1 MPCLCKVDQIL
12 DYIIIVPAARDRR
25 RRIYRHILGRY
36 WQTECDGRAKRR
48 KLRQRFRLKDVLAP
62 PTMDSQKNT
71 FKLLPMIIAEMKA
84 RNMHV
89 VHLTV
94 E

>member
-1 MPCLCKVDQIL
+1 MHWLCKVDQIL
-12 DYIIIVPAARDRR
+12 DYIIIAPVACDSAGAR
-25 RRIYRHILGRY
+25 RHILGRY
-36 WQTECDGRAKRR
+36 WQTECDGRARRR
-48 KLRQRFRLKDVLAP
+48 KLRQRSRLKGRPRAA
-62 PTMDSQKNT
+62 QKNT
-71 FKLLPMIIAEMKA
+71 VELLPMIIAELKA